1 VPLGKAAYCPQI
13 STLSDKACPSIEPTQ
28 NRLAEGKE
36 GRYAGVMGLAK
47 WKRNQVFEAIQAAGL
62 APEGFHWGGGADESW
77 VRHLSSEAYFVFGG
91 IPGRYVARYVAG
103 DDPVEERE
111 ALSWQAQMK
120 HVERWLRAVKLDIE
134 MPDLWA
140 ELQRETELL
149 GATADEAIENT
160 PFTPDEREEIA
171 ERLQEMRDYAKR
183 DYLAAA
189 AGRLGRIDWRGLFVG
204 TMLTFVLTAALPP
217 ESARHILLTVLRSIG
232 HILGHEFPE
241 LPSG

>member
-1 VPLGKAAYCPQI
+1 MEL
-13 STLSDKACPSIEPTQ
+13 
-28 NRLAEGKE
+28 R
-36 GRYAGVMGLAK
+36 K

-62 APEGFHWGGGADESW
+62 APEGFRWDDGADESCI
-77 VRHLSSEAYFVFGG
+77 RHLSSGAYFVFGD
-91 IPGRYVARYVAG
+91 IPGRYFARYVAG

-111 ALSWQAQMK
+111 AFSWEAQMR
-120 HVERWLRAVKLDIE
+120 HVERWLTAVKLDIE

-140 ELQRETELL
+140 ELRRETELL

-171 ERLQEMRDYAKR
+171 GRLQEMRDYARRTYSISEEQMRILDAKL

-189 AGRLGRIDWRGLFVG
+189 TGRLGRTDWRGLFVG
-204 TMLTFVLTAALPP
+204 TMLTFVITAALPP
-217 ESARHILLTVLRSIG
+217 ESARHILLTFLRSIG
-232 HILGHEFPE
+232 HILGHGFPE